1 MKKQRKITL
10 VVGKTGY
17 GKSFIV
23 KDAINRL
30 DRVVIFDTLGE
41 YNNYEDFTVVTTLK
55 DLHKELLQKYE
66 DTYMQIICRYTEQE
80 QYETALAMCYM
91 VGNLTVVI
99 EEISNFSN
107 AHALSPILEK
117 IVRFGRHRDMSI
129 IGITQRFSDI
139 GLLLRN
145 NLDMLVCFNLTAPND
160 INYLREIE
168 FIGDNADSVPKLKRY
183 QFLVF
188 TNYN

>member
-1 MKKQRKITL
+1 LKKQRKITL